1 MLNSLLTAK
10 MRSIEPRRVAE
21 KMSSQAAVL
30 QKKRIICTFRH
41 LCAIF
46 CVVCLKIPSLHKAI
60 FYFFTWI
67 FFLLFDFWRGHLQS
81 CKGNLLN
88 IFYRIF
94 SNCLLFFCCFS
105 FFFLAKMFLFL
116 LVRRGRFSCQ
126 NQINKIIGN
135 YFIFAVTLEYTPQFV
150 LKIYKLYQK
159 TKCARTNII
168 DEQCCLLDK
177 G

>member
-30 QKKRIICTFRH
+30 QKENH
-41 LCAIF
+41 LYIPSLVCYFLCCLSKNSESAIF
-46 CVVCLKIPSLHKAI
+46 C
-60 FYFFTWI
+60 FFTWI
-67 FFLLFDFWRGHLQS
+67 FFLLFDFWRGHLQF
-81 CKGNLLN
+81 CKENLLN

-94 SNCLLFFCCFS
+94 SNCLLFFLLFFVFFGKIVQFFS
-105 FFFLAKMFLFL
+105 

-150 LKIYKLYQK
+150 LKIYKIYQK

-168 DEQCCLLDK
+168 EEQCCLLDK

>member
-30 QKKRIICTFRH
+30 QKEKH
-41 LCAIF
+41 LY
-46 CVVCLKIPSLHKAI
+46 IPSLVC
-60 FYFFTWI
+60 YFLCCLSKNSESAQSNFL
-67 FFLLFDFWRGHLQS
+67 FFSLLFDFWRGHLQS

-88 IFYRIF
+88 IFYHIF

-105 FFFLAKMFLFL
+105 FFLAKMFCIFSLI
-116 LVRRGRFSCQ
+116 RSGRFSCQ

-150 LKIYKLYQK
+150 LKIYKIYQK

-168 DEQCCLLDK
+168 EEQCCLLDK